1 MNRYELTS
9 IEKLLDAYNSSWVE
23 GQGQERPHH
32 ELMFQDEKVCCE
44 GAAGLKSIQDMSYAL

>member
-1 MNRYELTS
+1 MNKYELTS

-44 GAAGLKSIQDMSYAL
+44 GAAELKSI